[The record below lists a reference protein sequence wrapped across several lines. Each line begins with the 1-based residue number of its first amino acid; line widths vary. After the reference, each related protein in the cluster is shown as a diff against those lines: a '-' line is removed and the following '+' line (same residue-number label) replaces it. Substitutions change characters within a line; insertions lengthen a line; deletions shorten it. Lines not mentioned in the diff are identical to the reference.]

1 MAKAEREITVIN
13 LIQWQGWHKID
24 NKDLILMAKA
34 ESEINIG
41 NL

>member
-13 LIQWQGWHKID
+13 LIQWQGWNKIG